1 MTGDRSRLRAVKS
14 LEGDSARV
22 PSWNL
27 YILSSFLGDPRVNS
41 ELMGTLWLP
50 KALVYS

>member
-14 LEGDSARV
+14 FEGDSARV

-41 ELMGTLWLP
+41 ELTGTLWLP